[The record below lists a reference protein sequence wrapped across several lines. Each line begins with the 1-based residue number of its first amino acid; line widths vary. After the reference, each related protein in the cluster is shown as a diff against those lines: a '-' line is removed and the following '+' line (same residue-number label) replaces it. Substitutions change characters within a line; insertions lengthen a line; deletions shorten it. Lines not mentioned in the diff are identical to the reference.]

1 MPKIQPVIARIE
13 VYNLLVYYFRLVN
26 SLLTIALEQL
36 YLADHLITSAL
47 VSIDLSAD
55 NTFDDFMDSRK
66 ILRNISLNLNS
77 LEFQTRQAIDAF
89 KTKSATKY

>member
-47 VSIDLSAD
+47 ISIDLRA
-55 NTFDDFMDSRK
+55 NTTFDDFIDSRT
-66 ILRNISLNLNS
+66 ILRNIASDLNK
-77 LEFQTRQAIDAF
+77 LELQTKKASDAW